1 MGSCLALRTGTEK
14 GAALAKQSIH
24 TNGSGTGLKKS
35 LTPAQMSMIALGSA
49 IGTGLFA
56 GSKLAIMMA
65 GPSVIIS
72 YVIGGVVALLVMG
85 ALAEMTVKQPVAGSF
100 GVYAQKYLGGYA
112 GYLTKYLYWSALI
125 FAVGTE
131 VSAVGEYMQ
140 FWFSDVPGLFWVV
153 LFSVV
158 LLAVNMS
165 SVKVFG
171 TTEYWFSAIKV
182 FAVIA
187 FIIIAAWLV
196 FHDPHDDF
204 GFNNYSA
211 NSGFFAHGLM
221 GTWSAVIVAIF
232 SYMGIEAIS
241 VAAAEARQ
249 PQIAVRKAFKVSFV
263 RLLLFYVFTM
273 TLILAVAPT
282 EELISGGSPFVTV
295 MSQVGIPFADS
306 VLNFVLIIA
315 ALSAMNAQ
323 LYAATRML
331 HSLAEA
337 GHAPRLAHRTTSNG
351 APIHAVWMSAG
362 GIAVAAV
369 VYALVPDGG
378 FGLMMSLATFGA
390 LATWFM
396 ILLTHVAFRRK
407 VAKENTT
414 LEYRL
419 PGYPAAS
426 LLGAVLLAGLL
437 VTSFFVAE
445 FKYTLIFGV
454 PFVIVMT
461 LLYKLVFARK
471 EIKNAA

>member
-1 MGSCLALRTGTEK
+1 MG
-14 GAALAKQSIH
+14 KQPVRA
-24 TNGSGTGLKKS
+24 TDVGSGLKKS

-65 GPSVIIS
+65 GPSVILS

-100 GVYAQKYLGGYA
+100 GVYAERYLGRFA

-140 FWFSDVPGLFWVV
+140 YWFPQIPGLWWVAI
-153 LFSVV
+153 FSAV
-158 LLAVNMS
+158 LLAVNFS
-165 SVKVFG
+165 SVKIFG

-182 FAVIA
+182 FAVLA
-187 FIIIAAWLV
+187 FIIIALWLV
-196 FHDPHDDF
+196 FHNSQDQF
-204 GFNNYSA
+204 GVHNYSA
-211 NSGFFAHGLM
+211 EGGFFANGLF

-241 VAAAEARQ
+241 IAAAEAHN
-249 PQIAVRKAFKVSFV
+249 PKVAVRKSFKVSFL

-273 TLILAVAPT
+273 ALILAVAPT
-282 EELISGGSPFVTV
+282 SELIAGSSPFVTV

-306 VLNFVLIIA
+306 VLNFVLIVA

-331 HSLAEA
+331 HSLADS
-337 GHAPRLAHRTTSNG
+337 GHAPRMAYRTNRAG
-351 APIHAVWMSAG
+351 APVHAVWMSAG

-378 FGLMMSLATFGA
+378 FGIMLSLATFGA

-396 ILLTHVAFRRK
+396 ILITHVSFRRRVK
-407 VAKENTT
+407 EERVA
-414 LEYRL
+414 LEFKL
-419 PGYPAAS
+419 FGYPAAS
-426 LLGAVLLAGLL
+426 ILGALLLAALL
-437 VTSFFVAE
+437 VTSFFVPQ

-454 PFVIVMT
+454 PFVVVMSV
-461 LLYKLVFARK
+461 LYWLVFARK
-471 EIKNAA
+471 EQKETA

>member
-1 MGSCLALRTGTEK
+1 MG
-14 GAALAKQSIH
+14 KQPVRA
-24 TNGSGTGLKKS
+24 TDVGSGLKKS

-65 GPSVIIS
+65 GPSVILS

-100 GVYAQKYLGGYA
+100 GVYAERYLGRFA

-140 FWFSDVPGLFWVV
+140 YWFPQIPGLWWVAI
-153 LFSVV
+153 FSAV
-158 LLAVNMS
+158 LLAVNFS
-165 SVKVFG
+165 SVKIFG

-182 FAVIA
+182 FAVLA
-187 FIIIAAWLV
+187 FIIIALWLV
-196 FHDPHDDF
+196 FHNSQDQF
-204 GFNNYSA
+204 GVHHYSA
-211 NSGFFAHGLM
+211 EGGFFANGLF

-241 VAAAEARQ
+241 IAAAEAHN
-249 PQIAVRKAFKVSFV
+249 PKIAVRKSFKVSFL

-273 TLILAVAPT
+273 ALILAVAPT
-282 EELISGGSPFVTV
+282 SELISGGSPFVTV

-331 HSLAEA
+331 HSLADS
-337 GHAPRLAHRTTSNG
+337 GHAPRMAFRTNRSG

-362 GIAVAAV
+362 GIGVAAI

-378 FGLMMSLATFGA
+378 FGIMLSLATFGA

-396 ILLTHVAFRRK
+396 ILITHVSFRRRVK
-407 VAKENTT
+407 KEQVV
-414 LEYRL
+414 LEYKL
-419 PGYPAAS
+419 PGYPTAS
-426 LLGAVLLAGLL
+426 ILGALLLAALL
-437 VTSFFVAE
+437 ATSFFVPQ

-454 PFVIVMT
+454 PFVVVMSV
-461 LLYKLVFARK
+461 LYWVVFARK
-471 EIKNAA
+471 PKQDTL

>member
-1 MGSCLALRTGTEK
+1 MG
-14 GAALAKQSIH
+14 KQPVRA
-24 TNGSGTGLKKS
+24 TDVGSGLKKS

-65 GPSVIIS
+65 GPSVILS

-100 GVYAQKYLGGYA
+100 GVYAERYLGRFA

-140 FWFSDVPGLFWVV
+140 YWFPQIPGLWWVAI
-153 LFSVV
+153 FSAV
-158 LLAVNMS
+158 LLAVNFS
-165 SVKVFG
+165 SVKIFG

-182 FAVIA
+182 FAVLA
-187 FIIIAAWLV
+187 FIIIALWLV
-196 FHDPHDDF
+196 FHNSQDQF
-204 GFNNYSA
+204 GVHNYSA
-211 NSGFFAHGLM
+211 EGGFFANGLF

-241 VAAAEARQ
+241 IAAAEAHN
-249 PQIAVRKAFKVSFV
+249 PKVAVRKSFKVSFL

-273 TLILAVAPT
+273 ALILAVAPT
-282 EELISGGSPFVTV
+282 SELIAGGSPFVTV

-306 VLNFVLIIA
+306 VLNFVLIVA

-331 HSLAEA
+331 HSLADS
-337 GHAPRLAHRTTSNG
+337 GHAPRMAHRTNRAG
-351 APIHAVWMSAG
+351 APVHAVWMSAG

-378 FGLMMSLATFGA
+378 FGIMLSLATFGA

-396 ILLTHVAFRRK
+396 ILITHVSFRRRVK
-407 VAKENTT
+407 EERVA
-414 LEYRL
+414 LEFKL
-419 PGYPAAS
+419 FGYPAAS
-426 LLGAVLLAGLL
+426 ILGALLLAALL
-437 VTSFFVAE
+437 VTSFFVPQ

-454 PFVIVMT
+454 PFVVVMSV
-461 LLYKLVFARK
+461 LYWLVFARK
-471 EIKNAA
+471 EQKETA

>member
-1 MGSCLALRTGTEK
+1 LGKQPVRATDVGS
-14 GAALAKQSIH
+14 
-24 TNGSGTGLKKS
+24 GLKKS

-65 GPSVIIS
+65 GPSVILS

-100 GVYAQKYLGGYA
+100 GVYAERYLGRFA

-140 FWFSDVPGLFWVV
+140 YWFPQIPGLWWVAI
-153 LFSVV
+153 FSAV
-158 LLAVNMS
+158 LLAVNFS
-165 SVKVFG
+165 SVKIFG

-182 FAVIA
+182 FAVLA
-187 FIIIAAWLV
+187 FIIIALWLV
-196 FHDPHDDF
+196 FHNSQDQF
-204 GFNNYSA
+204 GVHNYSA
-211 NSGFFAHGLM
+211 EGGFFANGLF

-241 VAAAEARQ
+241 IAAAEAHN
-249 PQIAVRKAFKVSFV
+249 PKIAVRKSFKVSFL

-273 TLILAVAPT
+273 ALILAVAPT
-282 EELISGGSPFVTV
+282 SELISGGSPFVTV

-331 HSLAEA
+331 HSLADS
-337 GHAPRLAHRTTSNG
+337 GHAPRMAFRTNRSG

-362 GIAVAAV
+362 GIGVAAI

-378 FGLMMSLATFGA
+378 FGIMLSLATFGA

-396 ILLTHVAFRRK
+396 ILITHVSFRRRVK
-407 VAKENTT
+407 KEQVV
-414 LEYRL
+414 LEYKL
-419 PGYPAAS
+419 PGYPTAS
-426 LLGAVLLAGLL
+426 ILGALLLAALL
-437 VTSFFVAE
+437 ATSFFVPQ

-454 PFVIVMT
+454 PFVVVMSV
-461 LLYKLVFARK
+461 LYWVVFARK
-471 EIKNAA
+471 PKQDTL

>member
-1 MGSCLALRTGTEK
+1 MLGKQPVRATDVGS
-14 GAALAKQSIH
+14 
-24 TNGSGTGLKKS
+24 GLKKT

-65 GPSVIIS
+65 GPSVILS

-100 GVYAQKYLGGYA
+100 GVYAERYLGRFA

-140 FWFSDVPGLFWVV
+140 YWFPQISGLWWVGI
-153 LFSVV
+153 FSAV
-158 LLAVNMS
+158 LLAVNFS

-182 FAVIA
+182 FAVLA
-187 FIIIAAWLV
+187 FIIIALWLV
-196 FHDPHDDF
+196 FHNPHDQF
-204 GFNNYSA
+204 GVHNYSA
-211 NSGFFAHGLM
+211 EGGFFANGLF

-241 VAAAEARQ
+241 IAAAEAHN
-249 PQIAVRKAFKVSFV
+249 PKLAVRKAFKVSFL

-273 TLILAVAPT
+273 ALILAVAPT
-282 EELISGGSPFVTV
+282 SELISGGSPFVTV

-331 HSLAEA
+331 HSLADA
-337 GHAPRLAHRTTSNG
+337 GHAPHMAHRTNRAG
-351 APIHAVWMSAG
+351 APVHAVWMSAG
-362 GIAVAAV
+362 GIAVAAI
-369 VYALVPDGG
+369 VYALVPEGG
-378 FGLMMSLATFGA
+378 FGIMLSLATFGA
-390 LATWFM
+390 LATWLM
-396 ILLTHVAFRRK
+396 ILLTHVSFRRK
-407 VAKENTT
+407 VKQDHES
-414 LEYRL
+414 LEFKL
-419 PGYPAAS
+419 FGYPAAS
-426 LLGAVLLAGLL
+426 IVGALLLAALL
-437 VTSFFVAE
+437 VTSFFVPQ

-454 PFVIVMT
+454 PFVAVMS
-461 LLYKLVFARK
+461 LLYWLVFATK
-471 EIKNAA
+471 KQHSGKDTV

>member
-1 MGSCLALRTGTEK
+1 MG
-14 GAALAKQSIH
+14 KQPVRA
-24 TNGSGTGLKKS
+24 TDVGSGLKKS

-65 GPSVIIS
+65 GPSVILS

-100 GVYAQKYLGGYA
+100 GVYAERYLGRFA

-140 FWFSDVPGLFWVV
+140 YWFPQIPGLWWVAI
-153 LFSVV
+153 FSAV
-158 LLAVNMS
+158 LLAVNFS
-165 SVKVFG
+165 SVKIFG

-182 FAVIA
+182 FAVLA
-187 FIIIAAWLV
+187 FIVIALWLV
-196 FHDPHDDF
+196 FHNSQDQF
-204 GFNNYSA
+204 GVHNYSA
-211 NSGFFAHGLM
+211 EGGFFANGLF

-241 VAAAEARQ
+241 IAAAEAHN
-249 PQIAVRKAFKVSFV
+249 PKVAVRKSFKVSFL

-273 TLILAVAPT
+273 ALILAVAPT
-282 EELISGGSPFVTV
+282 SELIAGGSPFVTV

-306 VLNFVLIIA
+306 VLNFVLIVA

-331 HSLAEA
+331 HSLADS
-337 GHAPRLAHRTTSNG
+337 GHAPRMAHRTNRAG
-351 APIHAVWMSAG
+351 APVHAVWMSAG

-378 FGLMMSLATFGA
+378 FGIMLSLATFGA

-396 ILLTHVAFRRK
+396 ILITHVSFRRRVK
-407 VAKENTT
+407 EERVA
-414 LEYRL
+414 LEFKL
-419 PGYPAAS
+419 FGYPAAS
-426 LLGAVLLAGLL
+426 ILGALLLAALL
-437 VTSFFVAE
+437 VTSFFVPQ

-454 PFVIVMT
+454 PFVVVMSV
-461 LLYKLVFARK
+461 LYWLVFARK
-471 EIKNAA
+471 EQKETA

>member
-1 MGSCLALRTGTEK
+1 MG
-14 GAALAKQSIH
+14 KQPVRA
-24 TNGSGTGLKKS
+24 TDVGSGLQKS

-65 GPSVIIS
+65 GPSVILS

-100 GVYAQKYLGGYA
+100 GVYAERYLGRFA

-140 FWFSDVPGLFWVV
+140 YWFPQIPGLWWVAI
-153 LFSVV
+153 FSAV
-158 LLAVNMS
+158 LLAVNFS
-165 SVKVFG
+165 SVKIFG

-182 FAVIA
+182 FAVLA
-187 FIIIAAWLV
+187 FIIIALWLV
-196 FHDPHDDF
+196 FHNSQDQF
-204 GFNNYSA
+204 GVHNYSA
-211 NSGFFAHGLM
+211 EGGFFANGLF

-241 VAAAEARQ
+241 IAAAEAHN
-249 PQIAVRKAFKVSFV
+249 PKIAVRKSFKVSFL

-273 TLILAVAPT
+273 ALILAVAPT
-282 EELISGGSPFVTV
+282 SELISGGSPFVTV

-331 HSLAEA
+331 HSLADS
-337 GHAPRLAHRTTSNG
+337 GHAPRMAFRTNRSG

-362 GIAVAAV
+362 GIGVAAI

-378 FGLMMSLATFGA
+378 FGIMLSLATFGA

-396 ILLTHVAFRRK
+396 ILITHVSFRRRVK
-407 VAKENTT
+407 REQVV
-414 LEYRL
+414 LEYKL

-426 LLGAVLLAGLL
+426 ILGALLLAALL
-437 VTSFFVAE
+437 ATSFFVPQ

-454 PFVIVMT
+454 PFVVVMSV
-461 LLYKLVFARK
+461 LYWVVFARK
-471 EIKNAA
+471 PKQDTL

>member
-1 MGSCLALRTGTEK
+1 MG
-14 GAALAKQSIH
+14 KQPVRA
-24 TNGSGTGLKKS
+24 TDVGSGLKKS

-65 GPSVIIS
+65 GPSVILS

-100 GVYAQKYLGGYA
+100 GVYAERYLGRFA

-140 FWFSDVPGLFWVV
+140 YWFPQITGLWWVAI
-153 LFSVV
+153 FSAV
-158 LLAVNMS
+158 LLAVNFS
-165 SVKVFG
+165 SVKIFG

-182 FAVIA
+182 FAVLA
-187 FIIIAAWLV
+187 FIIIALWLV
-196 FHDPHDDF
+196 FHNSQDQF
-204 GFNNYSA
+204 GVHNYSA
-211 NSGFFAHGLM
+211 EGGFFANGLF

-241 VAAAEARQ
+241 IAAAEAHN
-249 PQIAVRKAFKVSFV
+249 PKVAVRKSFKVSFL

-273 TLILAVAPT
+273 ALILAVAPT
-282 EELISGGSPFVTV
+282 SELIAGGSPFVTV

-306 VLNFVLIIA
+306 VLNFVLIVA

-331 HSLAEA
+331 HSLADS
-337 GHAPRLAHRTTSNG
+337 GHAPRIAHRTNRAG
-351 APIHAVWMSAG
+351 APVHAVWMSAG

-378 FGLMMSLATFGA
+378 FGIMLSLATFGA

-396 ILLTHVAFRRK
+396 ILITHVSFRRRVK
-407 VAKENTT
+407 EERVA
-414 LEYRL
+414 LEFKL
-419 PGYPAAS
+419 FGYPAAS
-426 LLGAVLLAGLL
+426 ILGALLLAALL
-437 VTSFFVAE
+437 VTSFFVPQ

-454 PFVIVMT
+454 PFVVVMSV
-461 LLYKLVFARK
+461 LYWLVFARK
-471 EIKNAA
+471 EQKETA

>member
-1 MGSCLALRTGTEK
+1 LGKQPVRATDVGS
-14 GAALAKQSIH
+14 
-24 TNGSGTGLKKS
+24 GLKKS

-65 GPSVIIS
+65 GPSVILS

-100 GVYAQKYLGGYA
+100 GVYAERYLGRFA

-140 FWFSDVPGLFWVV
+140 YWFPQIPGLWWVAI
-153 LFSVV
+153 FSAV
-158 LLAVNMS
+158 LLAVNFS
-165 SVKVFG
+165 SVKIFG

-182 FAVIA
+182 FAVLA
-187 FIIIAAWLV
+187 FIVIALWLV
-196 FHDPHDDF
+196 FHNSQDQF
-204 GFNNYSA
+204 GVHNYSA
-211 NSGFFAHGLM
+211 EGGFFANGLF

-241 VAAAEARQ
+241 IAAAEAHN
-249 PQIAVRKAFKVSFV
+249 PKVAVRKSFKVSFL

-273 TLILAVAPT
+273 ALILAVAPT
-282 EELISGGSPFVTV
+282 SELIAGGSPFVTV

-306 VLNFVLIIA
+306 VLNFVLIVA

-331 HSLAEA
+331 HSLADS
-337 GHAPRLAHRTTSNG
+337 GHAPRMAHRTNRAG
-351 APIHAVWMSAG
+351 APVHAVWMSAG

-378 FGLMMSLATFGA
+378 FGIMLSLATFGA

-396 ILLTHVAFRRK
+396 ILITHVSFRRRVK
-407 VAKENTT
+407 EERVA
-414 LEYRL
+414 LEFKL
-419 PGYPAAS
+419 FGYPAAS
-426 LLGAVLLAGLL
+426 ILGALLLAALL
-437 VTSFFVAE
+437 VTSFFVPQ

-454 PFVIVMT
+454 PFVVVMSV
-461 LLYKLVFARK
+461 LYWLVFARK
-471 EIKNAA
+471 EQKETA

>member
-1 MGSCLALRTGTEK
+1 MRFEGALLGKQPVRATDVGS
-14 GAALAKQSIH
+14 
-24 TNGSGTGLKKS
+24 GLKKS

-65 GPSVIIS
+65 GPSVILS

-100 GVYAQKYLGGYA
+100 GVYAERYLGRFA

-140 FWFSDVPGLFWVV
+140 YWFPQIPGLWWVAI
-153 LFSVV
+153 FSAV
-158 LLAVNMS
+158 LLAVNFS
-165 SVKVFG
+165 SVKIFG

-182 FAVIA
+182 FAVLA
-187 FIIIAAWLV
+187 FIIIALWLV
-196 FHDPHDDF
+196 FHNSQDQF
-204 GFNNYSA
+204 GVHNYSA
-211 NSGFFAHGLM
+211 EGGFFANGLF

-241 VAAAEARQ
+241 IAAAEAHN
-249 PQIAVRKAFKVSFV
+249 PKIAVRKSFKVSFL

-273 TLILAVAPT
+273 ALILAVAPT
-282 EELISGGSPFVTV
+282 SELISGGSPFVTV

-331 HSLAEA
+331 HSLADS
-337 GHAPRLAHRTTSNG
+337 GHAPRMAFRTNRSG

-362 GIAVAAV
+362 GIGVAAI

-378 FGLMMSLATFGA
+378 FGIMLSLATFGA

-396 ILLTHVAFRRK
+396 ILITHVSFRRRVK
-407 VAKENTT
+407 KEQVV
-414 LEYRL
+414 LEYKL
-419 PGYPAAS
+419 PGYPTAS
-426 LLGAVLLAGLL
+426 ILGALLLAALL
-437 VTSFFVAE
+437 ATSFFVPQ

-454 PFVIVMT
+454 PFVVVMSV
-461 LLYKLVFARK
+461 LYWVVFARK
-471 EIKNAA
+471 PKQDTL